1 MPFYK
6 ETRHTKR
13 SSSIPKEVSNSI
25 CFKLK
30 TEAGF
35 IVKRIINPSNS

>member
-6 ETRHTKR
+6 ETRYTKR
-13 SSSIPKEVSNSI
+13 DSSNPKEVSNFI

-35 IVKRIINPSNS
+35 IVKRITNPSNS

>member
-6 ETRHTKR
+6 ETRYTKR
-13 SSSIPKEVSNSI
+13 DSSISKEVTNSI

-30 TEAGF
+30 AEAGF
-35 IVKRIINPSNS
+35 IVKRITNPSNS

>member
-1 MPFYK
+1 MRFYK
-6 ETRHTKR
+6 ETRYTKR
-13 SSSIPKEVSNSI
+13 DSSIPKEVTNSI

-35 IVKRIINPSNS
+35 IVKRITNPSNS